1 MRAIFFGEYMGINVK
16 KVLNDRSG
24 QLERS
29 DKTLEDIFNIAFAER
44 DFILCEGNDGFR
56 TYRHSYGAVYDRIV
70 TAAGALYNKIG
81 DTHGYVALACENS
94 EEWIVG
100 FWAILMSGNK
110 PYLVNTRYPSRLT
123 NSILKTLEIKY
134 TLCVEK
140 TELETEEID
149 ILSLKEGTLPSHHVF
164 ENELCFS
171 SSATSM
177 NEVVCF
183 YTGDRISEQIL
194 NFKSIV
200 KANPTMTAH
209 YKGALKQLAF
219 LPFYHIFGLFAV
231 FFWFTFFG
239 RTLVFLRDLSAQT
252 ILRTCRRHEVTH
264 IFAVPALWHTVES
277 NIRAE
282 ISKKDKKTQQ
292 KFEKALKI
300 STRFPFMAPML
311 MKQVRESLF
320 GKSIRFCING
330 GSYIRE
336 SALSLINGVG
346 YPLYNGYG
354 MSEIGITSVEL
365 RKTPRERNEGS
376 IGRPFDSVEY
386 RIDGDGVLQVK
397 GKSLCVKKLVN
408 GKELTTD
415 EWFDTGDIMTCRDG
429 NYFISGRKSDVVI
442 GENGENVNPDTVES
456 YFDFSFA
463 FSVLGLGDSAGE
475 ALSLVLQISP
485 YATQSTVD
493 SLIDKAYAKNNGLDP
508 ALCVKKF
515 YFTKDEIMSKNA
527 IKVSRAQLKKRIEAG
542 EVTLIPFSQM
552 KAESMG
558 DSSALLTDVIGVIA
572 SVLNKNTD
580 EIKPDSHVFFDL
592 GATSI
597 QYFSL
602 LTALS
607 ERFEIGE
614 YDKNEK
620 YCYTPRE
627 ICKFL
632 ERYL

>member
-1 MRAIFFGEYMGINVK
+1 MGINIK
-16 KVLNDRSG
+16 QILSTRSN
-24 QLERS
+24 QLEKS
-29 DKTLEDIFNIAFAER
+29 DKTLEDIFNITFSER
-44 DFILCEGNDGFR
+44 DYILCEGNDGFR
-56 TYRHSYGAVYDRIV
+56 TYRHSYGTVYDRIV
-70 TAAGALYNKIG
+70 TVAGALYNKIG

-94 EEWIVG
+94 EEWVVG

-110 PYLVNTRYPSRLT
+110 PYLVNTRYPLRLT
-123 NSILKTLEIKY
+123 NSILKTLDIKY

-140 TELETEEID
+140 TGLETEEID
-149 ILSLKEGTLPSHHVF
+149 ILSLKDGGLPSRHIF

-183 YTGDRISEQIL
+183 YTGKEISEQIL

-200 KANPTMTAH
+200 KSNLSMTAH
-209 YKGALKQLAF
+209 YKGQLKQLAF

-231 FFWFTFFG
+231 YFWFTFFG

-252 ILRTCRRHEVTH
+252 ILKTCKRHEVTH

-277 NIRAE
+277 NIRAK
-282 ISKKDKKTQQ
+282 ISKKDEKTQR

-300 STRFPFMAPML
+300 STRFPSMAPML
-311 MKQVRESLF
+311 MKEIQSRLF
-320 GKSIRFCING
+320 GKSVRFCING

-354 MSEIGITSVEL
+354 MSEIGIASVEL
-365 RKTPRERNEGS
+365 RKTPRERNEGA

-386 RIDGDGVLQVK
+386 RIDENGVLQVK

-408 GKELTTD
+408 GSEAVTG
-415 EWFDTGDIMTCRDG
+415 EWFDTGDMVTCRDG
-429 NYFISGRKSDVVI
+429 NYFINGRKSDTVI
-442 GENGENVNPDTVES
+442 GENGENINPDMVES
-456 YFDFSFA
+456 CFDFSSA
-463 FSVLGLGDSAGE
+463 FSVLGLGDGADE
-475 ALSLVLQISP
+475 TLSLVLQISP
-485 YATQSTVD
+485 YATKSTVD
-493 SLIDKAYAKNNGLDP
+493 SLIDRAYAKNGELDS
-508 ALCVKKF
+508 ATAVKRF
-515 YFTKDEIMSKNA
+515 YFTKDEIMPKNA
-527 IKVSRAQLKKRIEAG
+527 IKVSRVQLKKRIASG

-552 KAESMG
+552 KAEGAG
-558 DSSALLTDVIGVIA
+558 DGSPLLNDVIGVIA
-572 SVLNKNTD
+572 SVLNKNAD

-602 LTALS
+602 LSALS
-607 ERFEIGE
+607 EKFEIGE

-627 ICKFL
+627 ICDFL